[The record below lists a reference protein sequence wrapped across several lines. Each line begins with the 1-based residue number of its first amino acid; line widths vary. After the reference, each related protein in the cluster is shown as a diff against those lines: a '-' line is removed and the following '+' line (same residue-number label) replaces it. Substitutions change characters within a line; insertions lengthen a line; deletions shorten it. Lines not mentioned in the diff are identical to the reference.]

1 MKKNK
6 TIVWL
11 LVLPI
16 PTAILFSIILA
27 WLILPQLISGNVE
40 EDAILSAKQTVIQ
53 FKKIRGY
60 YTKNII
66 EKVLGD
72 SNLSPAIDHKNNPQA
87 IPLPATF
94 IHDMSQ
100 ELADEDTSLK
110 LYSAFPFP
118 NRAGTVLD
126 DFGKKAWEFL
136 NNNPN
141 DIYSSSEKINGV
153 NVVRVAMADKMTSDA
168 CVNCHNGRSDTPKDD
183 WKLGDVRGVLEI
195 ITSVDAN
202 LMRGNDLS
210 NVIILSIFAMGLI
223 LTLITLLFANKV
235 ATPIKHI
242 TAAMERISHG
252 DLNVNLDEFKM
263 SNEIGIMAAT
273 LNIFKDNIKDKLY
286 LEKQQK
292 TDKAAEQI
300 RNKKILAN
308 VADEFNKT
316 IGAVVEIVSN
326 EAKMLKNSSIN
337 MTDSSDNAGRQCR
350 VVNKAGE
357 KASVN
362 VQAVAS
368 AAEELSASITEITL
382 QIDNST
388 KISSSAAKQANTTN
402 DEIKNLAIEAS
413 KIDEIVNLISDI
425 ANQTNL
431 LALNAT
437 IESARAG
444 EAGKG
449 FAVVATEVKSLAGQ
463 TANATEQISKQI
475 LNIQNSTN
483 KAADAINK
491 ITHVINDVNDINIE
505 IAESI
510 NQQGEA
516 TQEITHNITLAAQ
529 DTNNVHDSI
538 NQVTSAIDSTSKT
551 SHNILTA
558 AEKLTVQSERL
569 QHEVEIF
576 TIKIKDS

>member
-16 PTAILFSIILA
+16 PIAILFSIILA
-27 WLILPQLISGNVE
+27 WLTLPQLISGNVE

-60 YTKNII
+60 YTENIVK
-66 EKVLGD
+66 KVLADG
-72 SNLSPAIDHKNNPQA
+72 NLSPAIDHKGDPQA
-87 IPLPATF
+87 IPLPATL

-118 NRAGTVLD
+118 NRADTVLD

-136 NNNPN
+136 NKNPN
-141 DIYSSSEKINGV
+141 SSYSSSEKINGI
-153 NVVRVAMADKMTSDA
+153 NVVRVAMADKMTNDS
-168 CVNCHNGRSDTPKDD
+168 CVNCHNNRADTPKDD

-210 NVIILSIFAMGLI
+210 NIIILAIFTMGVF

-235 ATPIKHI
+235 AKPIKNI
-242 TAAMERISHG
+242 TIAMEKISNG
-252 DLNVNLDEFKM
+252 DLNVSLDEFKM
-263 SNEIGIMAAT
+263 NNEIGIMAAT
-273 LNIFKDNIKDKLY
+273 LNIFKDNIKERLRLERQQEIDKI
-286 LEKQQK
+286 
-292 TDKAAEQI
+292 AEQE
-300 RNKKILAN
+300 RSKKMLDN

-326 EAKMLKNSSIN
+326 EAQMLKNSSID
-337 MTDSSDNAGRQCR
+337 MTNSSDDAGQQCR

-368 AAEELSASITEITL
+368 AAEELSASISEITL
-382 QIDNST
+382 QIENST
-388 KISSSAAKQANTTN
+388 KISSLAAKQANATN

-463 TANATEQISKQI
+463 TADATEQISKQI
-475 LNIQNSTN
+475 SNIQNSTN
-483 KAADAINK
+483 KSADAINK
-491 ITHVINDVNDINIE
+491 ITDVINDVNNINIE

-510 NQQGEA
+510 NQQGTA

-538 NQVTSAIDSTSKT
+538 NQVISAIDNTSKT
-551 SHNILTA
+551 SHKILTT
-558 AEKLTVQSERL
+558 AEKLTIQSERL
-569 QHEVEIF
+569 QHEVETF
-576 TIKIKDS
+576 TIKIKNS